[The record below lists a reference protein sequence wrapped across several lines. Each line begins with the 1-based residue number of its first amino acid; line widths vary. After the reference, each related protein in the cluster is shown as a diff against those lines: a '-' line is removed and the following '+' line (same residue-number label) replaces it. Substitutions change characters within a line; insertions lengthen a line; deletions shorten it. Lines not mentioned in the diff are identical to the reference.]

1 MRSGRPH
8 PTDSKLPRGFF
19 HFRFQP
25 MAKSKIDFS
34 HLSPTERIELIEALW
49 DSLDP
54 DEAAPIT
61 PELAQELERRSA
73 DAEADPAAGRSWD
86 EVHAELKKR
95 LE

>member
-1 MRSGRPH
+1 
-8 PTDSKLPRGFF
+8 
-19 HFRFQP
+19 

-61 PELAQELERRSA
+61 PELARELERRS
-73 DAEADPAAGRSWD
+73 AEADPAAGRSWD